1 MDLHLAGDARKER
14 LVELEELRFDAY
26 ESSRLYKEQT
36 KKWHDHRIQQ
46 REFRVGDKVLLFKSR
61 LKLFPEK
68 LKSKW
73 SGPFSLLKTTPYRAY
88 EILGENG
95 PFWVN
100 GQMLK
105 LYHDNHA
112 NGSIGCLILRSP
124 ERIS

>member
-14 LVELEELRFDAY
+14 LVEHEELRFDAY

-46 REFRVGDKVLLFKSR
+46 REFWDGDKVLLYNST
-61 LKLFPEK
+61 LKLFPGK

-73 SGPFSLLKTTPYRAY
+73 SGPFSVLKTTPYGVY
-88 EILGENG
+88 EVLGENG

-100 GQMLK
+100 GQRLK

-112 NGSIGCLILRSP
+112 VGFIGCLILHSP
-124 ERIS
+124 ERLS